1 VASALPR
8 EGRRPTLSAVV
19 ACYRDEPAVPE
30 MVRRLAAV
38 FERLGVEWEAIFVND
53 ASPDE
58 AQAVLEREAAREPR
72 VKVITHS
79 RSFGAHNAFTTGLA
93 RARGQACVLL
103 DGDLQDPPE
112 VIEHF
117 YARWREGYDVVYGVR
132 DRRHMSRPAE
142 LVYKAFYRLLRA
154 ASPMPVPL
162 DAGSFS
168 LLDRRV
174 VEAMAALPERDRF
187 VQGLRAW
194 VGFRQT
200 GVRYER
206 PARPYGRS
214 TTNLLWRI
222 RWARKGIF
230 SFSPLPVDLLWLAA
244 GALSLSA
251 LACLG
256 LQVAA
261 LFSPGVPRPGAVLT
275 AVLGVGALSL
285 LGLSAV
291 AEYAWRVLE
300 EVKARPHAVV
310 AREINFDV
318 AREIGL
324 DD

>member
-1 VASALPR
+1 M
-8 EGRRPTLSAVV
+8 V
-19 ACYRDEPAVPE
+19 ACYRDEPAIRE
-30 MVRRLAAV
+30 MARRLEAV
-38 FERLGVEWEAIFVND
+38 FEHLGVTWEVIFVND
-53 ASPDE
+53 ASPDD
-58 AQAVLEREAAREPR
+58 AQAVLESEAARDRR

-79 RSFGAHNAFTTGLA
+79 RSFGAHSAFTTGLA

-112 VIEHF
+112 VIEQL

-142 LVYKAFYRLLRA
+142 LVYKAFYRVLRA
-154 ASPMPVPL
+154 AAPMPVPL

-174 VEAMAALPERDRF
+174 VEALRAMPERDRF

-206 PARPYGRS
+206 PSRPYGRS

-230 SFSPLPVDLLWLAA
+230 SFSALPVDLLWLAA
-244 GALSLSA
+244 CSLA
-251 LACLG
+251 LAAAVCVA
-256 LQVAA
+256 LQIAA
-261 LFSPGVPRPGAVLT
+261 LLVPSAPRAGGVLT
-275 AVLGVGALSL
+275 TLLVVGALQL
-285 LGLSAV
+285 LALATIG
-291 AEYAWRVLE
+291 EYLWRVLE

-310 AREINFDV
+310 AG
-318 AREIGL
+318 EIGF

>member
-1 VASALPR
+1 VVASAFRDDVPAV
-8 EGRRPTLSAVV
+8 RPAVSAVV
-19 ACYRDEPAVPE
+19 ACYRDEPAIPE
-30 MVRRLAAV
+30 MVRRLEAV
-38 FERLGVEWEAIFVND
+38 FARLGVEWEVIFVND
-53 ASPDE
+53 ASPDG
-58 AQAVLEREAAREPR
+58 AQAVLEQEAARNPR

-93 RARGQACVLL
+93 RSRGEACVLL

-112 VIEHF
+112 VIEHL
-117 YARWREGYDVVYGVR
+117 YAKWREGFDVVYGVR

-154 ASPMPVPL
+154 AAPMPVPL

-174 VEAMAALPERDRF
+174 VDAMGALPERDRF

-194 VGFRQT
+194 VGFRQA

-206 PARPYGRS
+206 PPRPYGES

-251 LACLG
+251 LVCVAVQL
-256 LQVAA
+256 AA
-261 LFSPGVPRPGAVLT
+261 LAGAGLPRPGWIVT
-275 AVLGVGALSL
+275 AVLGVGALNL
-285 LGLSAV
+285 LGLSAI

-310 AREINFDV
+310 AREVGFD
-318 AREIGL
+318 
-324 DD
+324 D